1 MSCGG
6 RWNEMVFVFQRQRG
20 SHMILRREDPYARV
34 IVPDHKAL
42 RPGTLR
48 QILQEAG
55 LSVEELLRLL

>member
-1 MSCGG
+1 
-6 RWNEMVFVFQRQRG
+6 
-20 SHMILRREDPYARV
+20 MILRREDPYARV
-34 IVPDHKAL
+34 VVPDHKVL

>member
-1 MSCGG
+1 
-6 RWNEMVFVFQRQRG
+6 MVFVFQRQRG